1 MEPLAPTAFAKL
13 ARPPRAVP
21 LRTALAL
28 RLSETMLQVGAV
40 ALAVFGSVS
49 IFLLANADIASLW
62 RYRGE
67 LERVEA
73 RVTAVEDTG
82 VGEGG
87 RRRSGRSRP
96 IQRFS
101 FEFDNAGWRC
111 RATSYSSTLRVEPG
125 ASVEV
130 EFPREQPQ
138 FARIVGMRSSTFG
151 PEALLFL
158 IAPAIASFLLGWG
171 LVRSSHALHLVR
183 TGSLAQGVVRGIDRR
198 PGRKQRRSRQVQV
211 EFESEPGHNAFVEFS
226 TSHPARFFVGQT
238 VHVLF
243 DARHSKPS
251 RVVEDLAF
259 ELPLDGRGR
268 IAEVGLARL
277 ARYLVVPGLC
287 IVALLV
293 TLVFA

>member
-1 MEPLAPTAFAKL
+1 MEPLAPTPLLAL
-13 ARPPRAVP
+13 ARPPREVP
-21 LRTALAL
+21 FRTALAL
-28 RLSETMLQVGAV
+28 RLCETMVQGGSA
-40 ALAVFGSVS
+40 ALAVFGAVT

-82 VGEGG
+82 KGEGG
-87 RRRSGRSRP
+87 GRRSGRSRP

-101 FEFDNAGWRC
+101 FEFDHAGWRC

-125 ASVEV
+125 ASVGV
-130 EFPREQPQ
+130 EFPREQPEH
-138 FARIVGMRSSTFG
+138 ARIVGMRSDVFG
-151 PEALLFL
+151 PDALLFL

-171 LVRSSHALHLVR
+171 LVRSSHALRLVR
-183 TGSLAQGVVRGIDRR
+183 TGSIAPGVVQSVDRR
-198 PGRKQRRSRQVQV
+198 PGRKQRRSRQVCV

-226 TSHPARFFVGQT
+226 TSQPARFFVGQH

-243 DARHSKPS
+243 DARQSARS
-251 RVVEDLAF
+251 RVVEDLSF

-268 IAEVGLARL
+268 IAEVGFSRL
-277 ARYLVVPGLC
+277 ARYLVAPGLC
-287 IVALLV
+287 VVALLV
-293 TLVFA
+293 ALVLA

>member
-13 ARPPRAVP
+13 ARPPRDVP
-21 LRTALAL
+21 FRTALAL
-28 RLSETMLQVGAV
+28 RLGETMVQVGSA
-40 ALAVFGSVS
+40 ALALFGAVT

-82 VGEGG
+82 MGEGRG
-87 RRRSGRSRP
+87 AKRGRSRP
-96 IQRFS
+96 ILRFT
-101 FEFDNAGWRC
+101 FEFEQAGR
-111 RATSYSSTLRVEPG
+111 RHTETSYSSTQRVDPG
-125 ASVEV
+125 ASVSV
-130 EFPREQPQ
+130 EFPRERPE
-138 FARIVGMRSSTFG
+138 FARIVGMRSDRFG

-183 TGSLAQGVVRGIDRR
+183 TGSVAQGAVQSVDRR
-198 PGRKQRRSRQVQV
+198 PGRKQRRARQVSV
-211 EFESEPGHNAFVEFS
+211 EFESEPGRSARVDFS
-226 TSHPARFFVGQT
+226 TSHPARFDVGQS

-243 DARHSKPS
+243 DAREPARG
-251 RVVEDLAF
+251 RVVEDFSF

-268 IAEVGLARL
+268 IAEVGFARL
-277 ARYLVVPGLC
+277 ARYVVVPGLC

-293 TLVFA
+293 ALVVA

>member
-1 MEPLAPTAFAKL
+1 MVQVGSA
-13 ARPPRAVP
+13 
-21 LRTALAL
+21 ALAL
-28 RLSETMLQVGAV
+28 FGAV
-40 ALAVFGSVS
+40 T

-82 VGEGG
+82 KGEGG
-87 RRRSGRSRP
+87 GRRSRRSRP
-96 IQRFS
+96 ILRFEAQFEHSGAQRT
-101 FEFDNAGWRC
+101 AV
-111 RATSYSSTLRVEPG
+111 SYSSTERVDPG
-125 ASVEV
+125 ASVNV

-287 IVALLV
+287 LVALLV
-293 TLVFA
+293 ALVLA

>member
-13 ARPPRAVP
+13 ARPPREVP
-21 LRTALAL
+21 FRTALAL
-28 RLSETMLQVGAV
+28 RLGETMVQVGSA
-40 ALAVFGSVS
+40 ALALFGAVT

-82 VGEGG
+82 MGEGRG
-87 RRRSGRSRP
+87 AKRGRSRP
-96 IQRFS
+96 ILRFT
-101 FEFDNAGWRC
+101 FEFEQAGR
-111 RATSYSSTLRVEPG
+111 RHTETSYSSTQRVDPG
-125 ASVEV
+125 APVSV
-130 EFPREQPQ
+130 EFPRERPE
-138 FARIVGMRSSTFG
+138 FARIVGMRSDRFG

-183 TGSLAQGVVRGIDRR
+183 TGSVAQGVVQGIDRR
-198 PGRKQRRSRQVQV
+198 PGRKQRRARQVSV
-211 EFESEPGHNAFVEFS
+211 EFESEPGRSACVEFS
-226 TSHPARFFVGQT
+226 TSHPARFDVGQS
-238 VHVLF
+238 VYVLF
-243 DARHSKPS
+243 DAREPARG
-251 RVVEDLAF
+251 RVVEDFSF

-268 IAEVGLARL
+268 IAEVGFARL
-277 ARYLVVPGLC
+277 ARYVVVPGLC

-293 TLVFA
+293 ALVVA